1 MRASVDIPCI
11 MSLIDYD
18 HQYFSG
24 MYTCHVTNE
33 IGNSECNLEVTEEI
47 LAGGVMDLVIIFI
60 VSIIVV
66 MIIVVI
72 IAVLCYLCWRRSQQD
87 PDLTGRKEDAD
98 VR

>member
-1 MRASVDIPCI
+1 
-11 MSLIDYD
+11 
-18 HQYFSG
+18 
-24 MYTCHVTNE
+24 MYTCHVNNE
-33 IGNSECNLEVTEEI
+33 IGNSECSLEVTEEI
-47 LAGGVMDLVIIFI
+47 LAGGVLDLVIIFI

-87 PDLTGRKEDAD
+87 SDSTGRKYDAD

>member
-1 MRASVDIPCI
+1 MRASVDISCI
-11 MSLIDYD
+11 MRAFDD
-18 HQYFSG
+18 HHYFQG

-33 IGNSECNLEVTEEI
+33 IGNSECSFEVTEEI

-87 PDLTGRKEDAD
+87 PDLVGRKK
-98 VR
+98 R